1 MRAPPSSS
9 PLLAARPLEALL
21 LLLVCCSLPTLGF
34 LLQSGS
40 VPLASRTAAA
50 RRQGGMQM
58 MAKNVRFGDKGLDK
72 LVEGINV
79 VGDAVKVRT
88 CRVSCRVCVI

>member
-1 MRAPPSSS
+1 
-9 PLLAARPLEALL
+9 
-21 LLLVCCSLPTLGF
+21 
-34 LLQSGS
+34 
-40 VPLASRTAAA
+40 
-50 RRQGGMQM
+50 

-88 CRVSCRVCVI
+88 CRVSWVGMAVLSCFRTCMCVACLKPILSLHWHGNGSGERGERGV

>member
-1 MRAPPSSS
+1 
-9 PLLAARPLEALL
+9 
-21 LLLVCCSLPTLGF
+21 
-34 LLQSGS
+34 
-40 VPLASRTAAA
+40 
-50 RRQGGMQM
+50 

-88 CRVSCRVCVI
+88 C